1 MRGKAIQKTLIKTN
15 QSNSTK
21 PLPGRISICSVVLF
35 FNASSCS
42 VHSIIFTVKGGIY
55 FLFWTSYLAQEA
67 ALQQKKDYEVLIH
80 ASLID
85 SLHLF
90 ASSITCMSQLSFRC
104 YLCQTQ
110 GVLGMWKT
118 NLGQD
123 TTMLDSLQT
132 NKQTNKGNL
141 LERRP
146 MSIHA
151 IRTLP
156 LATLWTKIN
165 PPFLVRKIH
174 PNLSLWSGSTWRQH
188 FWQPAANLCKHLSRA
203 LTCLHHGP
211 F

>member
-42 VHSIIFTVKGGIY
+42 VHLIIFTVKGGIY
-55 FLFWTSYLAQEA
+55 FLFWTYLAQEA
-67 ALQQKKDYEVLIH
+67 ALQQKKGLWSSDSCLTNWLTASFCLIYNMH
-80 ASLID
+80 VPALLSL
-85 SLHLF
+85 LF
-90 ASSITCMSQLSFRC
+90 VPNPGCFRDVKNKSGTR
-104 YLCQTQ
+104 YNNAGFT
-110 GVLGMWKT
+110 
-118 NLGQD
+118 
-123 TTMLDSLQT
+123 S

-146 MSIHA
+146 TSIHA

-188 FWQPAANLCKHLSRA
+188 FCQPAANLCKHLSRA